1 MEFKISYYSIIFKTV
16 YLRPVWWEDC
26 IMELE
31 LERENSELLS
41 VSDFMAGNTDEM
53 SSVPF

>member
-1 MEFKISYYSIIFKTV
+1 
-16 YLRPVWWEDC
+16 
-26 IMELE
+26 MELE

-41 VSDFMAGNTDEM
+41 VSNLMAGNTDEM